1 MGPSAFYVVFSILT
15 RLVKSWVGRCWICGW
30 WMVLTLL
37 FIAVIVSR
45 EKADHCGT
53 AIYAGAKF
61 LLRQISRTS
70 IHLIHPS
77 SRQCI
82 IINDTFWQVATCPSW
97 GGALH
102 YSCDLTMVEEHR
114 DRYVSVEQPTTH
126 SMLDRPEWVTKT
138 YTVTTLWSWPS
149 TTEGQQDGGND
160 QVSGRRTL
168 GQLAV
173 EFKHLLPPP
182 GSATWLLRSL

>member
-1 MGPSAFYVVFSILT
+1 MGPSAFYVVFSILMK
-15 RLVKSWVGRCWICGW
+15 LVKSWVGRCWICGW

-37 FIAVIVSR
+37 FIA
-45 EKADHCGT
+45 
-53 AIYAGAKF
+53 
-61 LLRQISRTS
+61 RQISQSS
-70 IHLIHPS
+70 IHPIHPS

-126 SMLDRPEWVTKT
+126 AMLDRPECVTKT
-138 YTVTTLWSWPS
+138 HTVTTLWSWPS
-149 TTEGQQDGGND
+149 TMEGHQEGGKD
-160 QVSGRRTL
+160 QVSGRRTS
-168 GQLAV
+168 GQVAV